1 MRIIKTEV
9 IEETRITHIHAKINH
24 SSLASNVKKVTSQYT
39 KVIVDSIDQR
49 YELAEYLKS
58 KKFKQTDGM
67 FGEQKD
73 FSVMANY
80 NAGKPE
86 EHYILLEFKNQKR
99 YERLIQ
105 TVIEY
110 GKAN

>member
-9 IEETRITHIHAKINH
+9 IEETRTT
-24 SSLASNVKKVTSQYT
+24 SLHPKFAHVSRTDKTEKVIKKET

-73 FSVMANY
+73 FSVMASY